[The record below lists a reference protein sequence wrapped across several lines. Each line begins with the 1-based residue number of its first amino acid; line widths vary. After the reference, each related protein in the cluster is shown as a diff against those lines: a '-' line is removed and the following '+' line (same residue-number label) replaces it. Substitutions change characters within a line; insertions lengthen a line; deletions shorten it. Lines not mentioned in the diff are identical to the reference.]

1 MLTRIRFLVRPTI
14 MPNDDMPVTCVRRV
28 WPSEIELLLP
38 ALVTVLRE
46 TVNGDSPL
54 GFVPPITPAQAR
66 EYWLSLRPELYAG
79 SRVLLAAFAEQ
90 RVIASGQLRFPTVPN
105 GLHRAEVQ
113 KVFVSNPRRGRG
125 IGRIVMA
132 ALHDA
137 ARQHGR
143 NLLLLNTRRGGRAEA
158 FYKRLG
164 YREVGIVPGYTMGA
178 SGARYD
184 SMALYHQL

>member
-1 MLTRIRFLVRPTI
+1 MI
-14 MPNDDMPVTCVRRV
+14 MPNDYPLATCVRRV

-38 ALVTVLRE
+38 ALVTLLRE
-46 TVNGDSPL
+46 TVNGGSPL
-54 GFVPPITPAQAR
+54 GFMPPITATQAC

-79 SRVLLAAFAEQ
+79 SRVLLAAFAGR

-105 GLHRAEVQ
+105 GSHRAEVQ
-113 KVFVSNPRRGRG
+113 KLFVSNPRRGRG
-125 IGRIVMA
+125 IGRVLMA

-143 NLLLLNTRRGGRAEA
+143 NLLLLNTRRGGPAEE

-164 YREVGIVPGYTMGA
+164 YREVGVVPGYTIGP
-178 SGARYD
+178 SGERYD